1 MPTQVPV
8 QAAIDLHQRKHDE
21 TVDALRNAISHMRV
35 FLADVDLNACDN
47 GDVLRIVRHLE
58 EHNAHIERLSRDT
71 HMSRGVLRA
80 LREVK

>member
-8 QAAIDLHQRKHDE
+8 QAAIDLHQRKYDE
-21 TVDALRNAISHMRV
+21 TVDALRNALSHMSV

-47 GDVLRIVRHLE
+47 SDVLRIVQHLS

-80 LREVK
+80 LRKIN